1 MLSAVSPIGTNVKPA
16 QPATAQTATRTMQP
30 QAPETARASAGEAA
44 AANVKT
50 ETPNAIQAAE
60 QSAVAP
66 RMRDQEKAEQ
76 TERQSPLKDEHTGPE
91 PTFEESPL
99 ERQAR
104 TAFDPPE
111 LNQTPSE
118 PSSEP
123 VEGSDQAETDAPP
136 ELTVAEAPI
145 DPPPTPTEKAEAS
158 FTETVSMSEG
168 KEPSTVDV
176 AR

>member
-1 MLSAVSPIGTNVKPA
+1 MIPAVSPIGANVKAA
-16 QPATAQTATRTMQP
+16 QPVTAQTAARTMQP

-44 AANVKT
+44 AANIKT

-76 TERQSPLKDEHTGPE
+76 TERQAPLKDQPTGPE

-111 LNQTPSE
+111 LNQAPKE
-118 PSSEP
+118 QPPEP
-123 VEGSDQAETDAPP
+123 VESAEQDETEALP
-136 ELTVAEAPI
+136 ELAVAEAPV